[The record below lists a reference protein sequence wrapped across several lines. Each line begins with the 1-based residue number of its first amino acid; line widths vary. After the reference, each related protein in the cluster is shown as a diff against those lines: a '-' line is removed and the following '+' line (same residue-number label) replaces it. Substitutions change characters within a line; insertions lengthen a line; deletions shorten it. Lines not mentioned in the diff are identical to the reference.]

1 MFTSVFSAV
10 PINVHEMRKFIED
23 ALTKDSR
30 EDGYTLEEV
39 ERNIRCDHQDD
50 FDPKTDLS
58 IQLKLALKRGV
69 AKGRYV
75 KQGRYYKIL
84 PKAVK
89 SPKVIL
95 LPN

>member
-1 MFTSVFSAV
+1 
-10 PINVHEMRKFIED
+10 MRRFIED

-30 EDGYTLEEV
+30 EEGYVLEEI
-39 ERNIRCDHQDD
+39 ERNIRHDHQDD

-89 SPKVIL
+89 SPKVML
-95 LPN
+95 LHFCIAFHI